1 LALQRTIVDESQEH
15 PVSTLIGQLLER
27 RDQARDVLREWLT
40 KHDSTPAAE
49 TLLSGLK
56 DESERLL
63 VSDPSAAEQ
72 LANALV
78 LAADYLDRARF
89 KALGWMAQGDVR
101 RAQGRYEDAVT
112 LYESGGQACLE
123 LGDEIGWARSRTGW
137 VFASQFC
144 GRGREALPVA
154 ERAYTVLAREH
165 EHLRAGGLSNN
176 MAGVY
181 YQLGEY
187 EQALSVFD
195 RAIVHFHQAATEQP
209 SLKQVTEERTAKAL
223 SNKALALTL
232 LGRFE
237 EAAEL
242 CATAREIFTR
252 LGEAAFALRV
262 DHYRA
267 SIYAGQGQYTRALRV
282 QSDALAEFERA
293 GLDEAAIH
301 VALDMIA
308 CHVGLNRQADAL
320 ALAKELVQRCEA
332 AGAPTEAAKARF
344 LCAQSLAAQ
353 GSTDDA
359 LVWLGVASDEFAAA
373 GLSAELAAVTLMRA
387 RLELESQ
394 NWHVALRLANQADE
408 LCARLGLVE
417 RQARAE
423 LIRAHAT
430 LALGR
435 SDEAHDL
442 ARSALTTSHRLKALP
457 LSYAAHHLLARVA
470 EQEVRPARALDE
482 YEAAI
487 RDLERVQTS
496 LTTELRTE
504 FLGDKLRVFQDAID
518 HCLREGQLERG
529 FGYLERAKSRALVDY
544 LTSRP
549 DVRVRASTAPE
560 QALID
565 ELTRLRDEHTWFYGR
580 LHGYGP
586 ASQHD
591 GLPEAERAQLQG
603 AVADRERRINRIQQ
617 RLALLRDADGL
628 ESFTP
633 PQPATSIEPPTLDPG
648 SVLLE
653 YVFWEDRGAVFVVSA
668 SGIAAQPL
676 AIGGRALRRLLN
688 RWQLNL
694 ATTAS
699 VLRIGESLDQMT
711 LNAKGQ
717 LAGLYRALIEPVA
730 GYLEGAQ
737 RVVVVPYGPAYG
749 VPFQALFD
757 GHQYLAERVEVWTSP
772 SSSLLE
778 LCGQR
783 APRGTADALVVGYSG
798 GYLPA
803 VLEEARTVSNLL
815 GGACYL
821 DTNATRA
828 AVLAEAPRHRIIHL
842 AAHGEARLDNPS
854 FAHIALADGQ
864 LEMADLFALRLD
876 GALVTL
882 SACETGR
889 SAVVGGDELVG
900 LSRGFLFAGA
910 SAMVQSLWRVDDD
923 STATLMQR
931 FYTALCAGEA
941 PGAALRVAQRSFLE
955 HERTAHPYLWAPF
968 QLVGHG
974 GPLADRLNRNS
985 TPEVSV
991 HATNVRLD

>member
-1 LALQRTIVDESQEH
+1 MDRGQAPPGTLVDA
-15 PVSTLIGQLLER
+15 LIGQLLDH
-27 RDQARDVLREWLT
+27 RDQTADVLDTWLAEYGA
-40 KHDSTPAAE
+40 TPAAE
-49 TLLSGLK
+49 SLLAGLK

-78 LAADYLDRARF
+78 SAAESLDHGRF

-101 RAQGRYEDAVT
+101 RAQGRYADAVA

-144 GRGREALPVA
+144 GRGREALPIA
-154 ERAYTVLAREH
+154 ERAYSVLAREH

-187 EQALSVFD
+187 EQALAVFD
-195 RAIVHFHQAATEQP
+195 RAIGHFRLATTRQP
-209 SLKQVTEERTAKAL
+209 DLERVTEERTAKAL

-232 LGRFE
+232 LGRFD
-237 EAAEL
+237 EAIQL

-252 LGEAAFALRV
+252 VGETAFALRV

-267 SIYAGQGQYTRALRV
+267 SIHAGQGQYTRALRV
-282 QSDALAEFERA
+282 QGDALAEFERA

-301 VALDMIA
+301 VALDIIV
-308 CHVGLNRQADAL
+308 CHAGLNRHADAL
-320 ALAKELVQRCEA
+320 ALAEDLVQRCEA

-353 GSTDDA
+353 GKTEAA
-359 LVWLGVASDEFAAA
+359 LALLIVASDEFAAA
-373 GLSAELAAVTLMRA
+373 GLNAELGAVTLMRA
-387 RLELESQ
+387 RLELEAED
-394 NWHVALRLANQADE
+394 WTAALRLANEAYNLFAE
-408 LCARLGLVE
+408 RGLLE
-417 RQARAE
+417 RQAQAE

-435 SDEAHDL
+435 TDEAGDL
-442 ARSALTTSHRLKALP
+442 AQSALRTSHKLDALP
-457 LSYAAHHLLARVA
+457 MSHAAHHLLARVA
-470 EQEVRPARALDE
+470 EQRAQPDRALDE
-482 YEAAI
+482 YESAI
-487 RDLERVQTS
+487 GDLERVQTS

-518 HCLREGQLERG
+518 YCLRAGQLERG

-549 DVRVRASTAPE
+549 DVRVRASTVHE

-565 ELTRLRDEHTWFYGR
+565 ELTQLRDEHTWFYGR

-586 ASQHD
+586 ASQREA
-591 GLPEAERAQLQG
+591 LPEVERAQLQRG
-603 AVADRERRINRIQQ
+603 VADRERRISRIQQ
-617 RLALLRDADGL
+617 RLALLRDAEGL
-628 ESFTP
+628 ESFGSSP
-633 PQPATSIEPPTLDPG
+633 LASSAEPPTLEPG
-648 SVLLE
+648 AVLLE
-653 YVFWEDRGAVFVVSA
+653 YMFWEDRGAVFVRSA
-668 SGIAAQPL
+668 SGMAVRPL
-676 AIGGRALRRLLN
+676 ATGARALRRLLS

-694 ATTAS
+694 ATTGRA
-699 VLRIGESLDQMT
+699 LRSGESLEQLT
-711 LNAKGQ
+711 LNANGQ
-717 LAGLYRALIEPVA
+717 LAGLYRALVEPVA
-730 GYLEGAQ
+730 AYIQDAERL
-737 RVVVVPYGPAYG
+737 VVVPYGPAYG

-757 GHQYLAERVEVWTSP
+757 GQQYLTERVEVWTSP

-778 LCGQR
+778 LCAQR
-783 APRGTADALVVGYSG
+783 ASSGAADALVVGYSG
-798 GYLPA
+798 GYLPG
-803 VLEEARTVSNLL
+803 VLDEARAVSKLL

-821 DTNATRA
+821 EGEATRA

-842 AAHGEARLDNPS
+842 AAHGEARLDNPT
-854 FAHIALADGQ
+854 FGHIALADGQ
-864 LEMADLFALRLD
+864 LEMADVFTLRLD

-910 SAMVQSLWRVDDD
+910 SALVQSLWRVDDE
-923 STATLMQR
+923 STAQLMR
-931 FYTALCAGEA
+931 NFYVAVCAGQA
-941 PGAALRVAQRSFLE
+941 PGAALRLAQQSSLQL
-955 HERTAHPYLWAPF
+955 ERTAHPYLWAPF
-968 QLVGHG
+968 QLVGYG
-974 GPLADRLNRNS
+974 GPMLDWLNRNS
-985 TPEVSV
+985 TPREVPV
-991 HATNVRLD
+991 HGSNARLG